1 MTSKNPLKTNISV
14 ENLSSNKLNKFLDV
28 IWPIARNELPKF
40 LSMTALMFCILFNQN
55 LIRALKDSIVI
66 TMIGTETITFLKF
79 WGVLPAAMLMSMIY
93 VKLINIFKAEQI
105 FYLIV
110 SVFLIFFAIFAFYLF
125 PNHEQ
130 IHLSHE
136 YSQQLAAQYP
146 HFKWFIFLL
155 SNWSFSLFYIIAEL
169 WPSTVFSLLFW
180 QFINSVTSVDESK
193 RFYTL
198 FGLLGQTGL
207 VISGKFLEYLPFISA
222 YFIAEHSLNL
232 SKTTVSV
239 QLALSLVLM
248 FGIAAMYIFWLLNH
262 KVLKIAGTDIVRL
275 DIKKKKMPLGE
286 SFKTVLASR
295 YIRLIAILLI
305 CYGVAINLVESP
317 WKDRARQLYPTT
329 EDYAAFVGSYLS
341 YTGIFTISFVLIG
354 SNIVRKLGWYYA
366 AIITPIMVFVTGIVF
381 FGVSNYPDLTKA
393 LLGGFIMIDPLT
405 VAVSMGAV
413 QNVLSKSSKYTVFD
427 STKEMSYVPLEPEL
441 KTKGKAAA
449 DVVGVKLGKS
459 ASAFLQHLI
468 FIIVPTM
475 SYEAFS
481 SYLMVVFAFVCIV
494 WIWATKELNHE
505 YVALTKNSDKR
516 EVIS

>member
-1 MTSKNPLKTNISV
+1 MTSKTPQKDLDLQGSTS
-14 ENLSSNKLNKFLDV
+14 KLNQILDY

-79 WGVLPAAMLMSMIY
+79 WGVLPGAMLMSVIY

-110 SVFLIFFAIFAFYLF
+110 SVFLLFFALFAFYLF
-125 PNHEQ
+125 PNYEH
-130 IHLSHE
+130 IHLSAESTQRLVEH
-136 YSQQLAAQYP
+136 YP
-146 HFKWFIFLL
+146 HFKWFILLL
-155 SNWSFSLFYIIAEL
+155 SNWSFSLFYVVAEL

-207 VISGKFLEYLPFISA
+207 VISGKFLEYLPVFSA
-222 YFIAEHSLNL
+222 YFISEYSLGL
-232 SKTTVSV
+232 TKTTVSV
-239 QLALSLVLM
+239 QLALSIVLIS
-248 FGIAAMYIFWLLNH
+248 GLAAIYIFWLLNH

-275 DIKKKKMPLGE
+275 DVKKKKMPLAE
-286 SFKTVLASR
+286 SFKMVLSSR

-354 SNIVRKLGWYYA
+354 SNIVRKLGWFYA
-366 AIITPIMVFVTGIVF
+366 AIITPVMVFVTGIVF

-459 ASAFLQHLI
+459 ASAFLQHLV
-468 FIIVPTM
+468 FILIPTM

-481 SYLMVVFAFVCIV
+481 SYLMVVFALVCII
-494 WIWATKELNHE
+494 WIWATRELNKE
-505 YVALTKNSDKR
+505 YLDLTAKSQ
-516 EVIS
+516 